1 MGQLQNYVKIN
12 FRDCKHHHILL
23 DLMVPQLLDYC
34 HILFLLNILH
44 RKFIWF
50 AKPYRFI
57 INCPIFQLELDHIT
71 FLLLGNS
78 PFGFKGFSPAAI
90 SLQPYSYCVFQHYLR
105 MVVEP
110 FLFYIL
116 LSLFL

>member
-1 MGQLQNYVKIN
+1 MDQLRNYVKTG
-12 FRDCKHHHILL
+12 FQDYKPHHIQL
-23 DLMVPQLLDYC
+23 DLMVHQLRDCY
-34 HILFLLNILH
+34 HIQFLLNTLH